1 VPGDDRQVAAAGHG
15 GIVPGVRAKTMVGSP
30 GQARRAEL
38 LFAAAVVFAVLTVA
52 AMLAYP
58 GGAKYDHASTGYLF
72 FQNFFSD
79 LGATRT
85 YTGRSN
91 TTSHVLF
98 IVAAVSVGVAM
109 IAFSTTWRTVAARR
123 GEGRAFGLVAQVAA
137 ITCGIGFIGVAL
149 TPWDRVLDA
158 HNAFVQ
164 LAFGI
169 LLVFVLCL
177 LALQVR
183 NAWPP
188 AYVAANA
195 VYLIVLALYV
205 LVLFAGPGLDTK
217 AGLEFQV
224 AAQKIVVYSSIANLA
239 VQAVGIRREALAAT
253 AE

>member
-1 VPGDDRQVAAAGHG
+1 M
-15 GIVPGVRAKTMVGSP
+15 PGVRAKTTVGSP

-38 LFAAAVVFAVLTVA
+38 LIAAAVVFAVLTVA

-58 GGAKYDHASTGYLF
+58 GGAKYDHGSTGYLF

-79 LGATRT
+79 LGATKT

-123 GEGRAFGLVAQVAA
+123 ARGARRASPGRAIVSGV
-137 ITCGIGFIGVAL
+137 GFIGVAV
-149 TPWDRVLDA
+149 TPWIACSTPTTRCPARVG
-158 HNAFVQ
+158 V
-164 LAFGI
+164 
-169 LLVFVLCL
+169 LLVYVLCL
-177 LALQVR
+177 LALHVR

-224 AAQKIVVYSSIANLA
+224 AAQKIVVYSSIVNLA
-239 VQAVGIRREALAAT
+239 IQAIGVRREALAAA

>member
-1 VPGDDRQVAAAGHG
+1 
-15 GIVPGVRAKTMVGSP
+15 MVGSP
-30 GQARRAEL
+30 GQARRAEIL
-38 LFAAAVVFAVLTVA
+38 IVAAVLFAALTVA

-79 LGATRT
+79 LGATKT
-85 YTGRSN
+85 YTGHSN

-98 IVAAVSVGVAM
+98 IVAAIGVGVAM
-109 IAFSTTWRTVAARR
+109 ILFSTTWRTVAARR
-123 GEGRAFGLVAQVAA
+123 GEGRAFGVIAQVAA
-137 ITCGIGFIGVAL
+137 IVSGVGFIGVAV

-169 LLVFVLCL
+169 LLVYVLCL
-177 LALQVR
+177 LALQLR

-188 AYVAANA
+188 AYVAAN
-195 VYLIVLALYV
+195 VLYLIALALYV

-217 AGLEFQV
+217 SGLEFQV
-224 AAQKIVVYSSIANLA
+224 AAQKIIVFSSIVNLA
-239 VQAVGIRREALAAT
+239 VQAVGIRREALAAEP
-253 AE
+253 AG

>member
-1 VPGDDRQVAAAGHG
+1 MGAAA
-15 GIVPGVRAKTMVGSP
+15 
-30 GQARRAEL
+30 
-38 LFAAAVVFAVLTVA
+38 LFVVLTIA

-58 GGAKYDHASTGYLF
+58 GGAKYHHSSTGYLF

-85 YTGRSN
+85 YSGHAN

-98 IVAAVSVGVAM
+98 AIALCAVGLAM

-123 GEGRAFGLVAQVAA
+123 GEGKEFGAVAQVAG
-137 ITCGIGFIGVAL
+137 IVSGIGFIGVAV

-164 LAFGI
+164 LAFGV
-169 LLVFVLCL
+169 LLVFILAL

-188 AYVAANA
+188 GLVAVN
-195 VYLIVLALYV
+195 VLYLFVLAVYV
-205 LVLFAGPGLDTK
+205 LVLFAGPGLGTP
-217 AGLEFQV
+217 AGLRFQV
-224 AAQKIVVYSSIANLA
+224 AAQKIVVYASVLNLGI
-239 VQAVGIRREALAAT
+239 QAWGIRREARAAEPV
-253 AE
+253 AQPAGGQRSAR